1 MVLEMVY
8 NVLKMLLALLRREF
22 LSKKKKTV
30 TLVIDHLQTF
40 KKIMSE
46 KLDRKASNDS

>member
-22 LSKKKKTV
+22 LYKKENSD
-30 TLVIDHLQTF
+30 LDDRPLQTF
-40 KKIMSE
+40 KKIMSK
-46 KLDRKASNDS
+46 KLDRKASNDL